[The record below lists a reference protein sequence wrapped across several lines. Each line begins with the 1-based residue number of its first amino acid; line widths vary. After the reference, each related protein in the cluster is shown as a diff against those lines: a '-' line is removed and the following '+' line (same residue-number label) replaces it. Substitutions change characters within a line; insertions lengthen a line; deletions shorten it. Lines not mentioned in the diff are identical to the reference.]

1 MNKITLFGVVQGVG
15 MRPFIYTLAQK
26 LELVGFVRN
35 TQVALEIILPAHKT
49 ESFLNALKKGLPPL
63 ALVEK
68 IIISPYDKTLKFNDF
83 RILESKNHPL
93 NLLSQIPKDLGV
105 CEDCL
110 REIRDK
116 NSPYF
121 HYAFNSCAKCGARY
135 SLLSALPYD
144 RENSALKPF
153 KLCGFCAFVYKDAN
167 NKRFHIQGISCKKC
181 GITLNYKRFK
191 NDDALLEC
199 AKDIQKGKIIA
210 LKGNDDALLECAKD
224 IQKGKIIALKGLGG
238 FALLCDGRNFQTIE
252 RLRLLKNRPLKPFA
266 LMFKDLN
273 TAKQHAF
280 LNALECESL
289 NSTSAPILLARK
301 KPNTPLAPNI
311 AKNSPFY
318 GVILPYTPLHA
329 LLLDLLDF
337 PIVFT
342 SANFSSLPLASDEAE
357 IDALSFIFDFKLT
370 HNRAIIH
377 RIDDSIAQCIDNAIR
392 PMRLARGFAPLY
404 LTLPKRSN
412 HSPKKILALGA
423 EQKGHFSLLDS
434 ETSILLLSPFCGDL
448 SVLENEK
455 HFKETLNFFLKTY
468 DFKPTILACDKHKNY
483 TTTKMAFDFN
493 TPLLQ
498 VQHHHAH
505 FLANVLDALLQ
516 DPHLNHPFIG
526 IIWDG
531 SGAYENKIY
540 GAECFVGDFERI
552 EEIARFEEFLL
563 LGGEKAIKEPKRLVL
578 EIALKHQLNKL
589 LKRVQKHFKEDE
601 LEIFQQMHDR
611 EIQSVA
617 TNSIGRLFDI
627 VAFSLDLV
635 GTISFE
641 AESGQV
647 LENLALQS
655 DEIAFYPFKIKN
667 SVVCL
672 KEFYQAFEKDLGVL
686 EPERIAKK
694 FFNSLVEI
702 ITALIAPF
710 KKHVV
715 VCSGGVFCNQL
726 LCEQLAKRLRGLK
739 RQYFFHKHFP
749 PNDSSIPVGQAL
761 MAYFNPTIIKKG

>member
-1 MNKITLFGVVQGVG
+1 MCNDATLLNKITLFGVVQGVG

-26 LELVGFVRN
+26 LKLVGFVRN
-35 TQVALEIILPAHKT
+35 TQAALEIILPAHKT

-121 HYAFNSCAKCGARY
+121 YYAFNSCAKCGARY
-135 SLLSALPYD
+135 SLLNALPYD

-153 KLCGFCAFVYKDAN
+153 KLCKFCASTYQDPT

-210 LKGNDDALLECAKD
+210 LKG
-224 IQKGKIIALKGLGG
+224 LGG

-252 RLRLLKNRPLKPFA
+252 RLRFLKNRPLKPFV

-289 NSTSAPILLARK
+289 SSTSAPILLARK

-337 PIVFT
+337 PIIFT

-377 RIDDSIAQCIDNAIR
+377 RIDDSIVQRVDNIIR

-412 HSPKKILALGA
+412 GSPKKILALGA

-434 ETSILLLSPFCGDL
+434 ETSVLLLSPFCGDL

-468 DFKPTILACDKHKNY
+468 DFKPTLLACDKHQNY
-483 TTTKMAFDFN
+483 TTTKMAFELN

-505 FLANVLDALLQ
+505 FLASVLDALLQ

-540 GAECFVGDFERI
+540 GAECFVGDLERI
-552 EEIARFEEFLL
+552 EEIARFEEFWL
-563 LGGEKAIKEPKRLVL
+563 LGGQKAIKEPKRLVL

-611 EIQSVA
+611 KIQSVA

-655 DEIAFYPFKIKN
+655 DEIAFYPFEIKN
-667 SVVCL
+667 SVVGL

-686 EPERIAKK
+686 EPKRIAKK

-710 KKHVV
+710 KEHVV

-739 RQYFFHKHFP
+739 RRYFFHKHFP
-749 PNDSSIPVGQAL
+749 PNDSSIPIGQAL

>member
-1 MNKITLFGVVQGVG
+1 MCNDATLLNKITLFGVVQGVG
-15 MRPFIYTLAQK
+15 MRPFIYALAQK

-35 TQVALEIILPAHKT
+35 TQAALEIILPAHKT

-68 IIISPYDKTLKFNDF
+68 IIISPYDKTLKSNDF

-105 CEDCL
+105 CKDCL

-135 SLLSALPYD
+135 SLLNALPYD

-153 KLCGFCAFVYKDAN
+153 KLCGFCASTYQDPT

-210 LKGNDDALLECAKD
+210 LKG
-224 IQKGKIIALKGLGG
+224 LGG
-238 FALLCDGRNFQTIE
+238 FALLCDARNFQTIE

-289 NSTSAPILLARK
+289 NSTSAPILLVRK

-337 PIVFT
+337 PIIFT

-377 RIDDSIAQCIDNAIR
+377 RIDDSIAQCIDNAMC

-412 HSPKKILALGA
+412 DSQKKILALGA
-423 EQKGHFSLLDS
+423 ERKGHFSLLDS

-468 DFKPTILACDKHKNY
+468 DFKPTILACDKHQNY
-483 TTTKMAFDFN
+483 TTTKMACGFN

-505 FLANVLDALLQ
+505 FLASVLDALLQ
-516 DPHLNHPFIG
+516 DPHLNNPFIG

-531 SGAYENKIY
+531 SGAYGNKIY

-589 LKRVQKHFKEDE
+589 LERVQKHFKEDE

-627 VAFSLDLV
+627 VAFSLDLT

-710 KKHVV
+710 KEHVV

-749 PNDSSIPVGQAL
+749 PNDSSIPIGQAL

>member
-1 MNKITLFGVVQGVG
+1 MCNDATLLNKITLFGVVQGVG

-35 TQVALEIILPAHKT
+35 TQAALEIILPAHQT

-105 CEDCL
+105 CKDCL

-135 SLLSALPYD
+135 SLLNALPYD

-153 KLCGFCAFVYKDAN
+153 KLCGFCASTYQDPT

-181 GITLNYKRFK
+181 GITLNYKHFK

-199 AKDIQKGKIIA
+199 V
-210 LKGNDDALLECAKD
+210 KD

-238 FALLCDGRNFQTIE
+238 FALLCDARNFQTIE

-273 TAKQHAF
+273 SAKQHAF

-289 NSTSAPILLARK
+289 NSTSAPILLACK
-301 KPNTPLAPNI
+301 KPDTPLAPNI
-311 AKNSPFY
+311 AKSSPFY

-342 SANFSSLPLASDEAE
+342 SANFSSLPLASDEKE
-357 IDALSFIFDFKLT
+357 IDSLHFIFDFKLT

-377 RIDDSIAQCIDNAIR
+377 RIDDSIVQRVDNIIR

-412 HSPKKILALGA
+412 GSPKKILALGA

-434 ETSILLLSPFCGDL
+434 ETSVLLLSPFCGDL

-468 DFKPTILACDKHKNY
+468 DFKPTILACDKHQNY
-483 TTTKMAFDFN
+483 TTTKMACDFN

-505 FLANVLDALLQ
+505 FLASVLDALLQ
-516 DPHLNHPFIG
+516 DPHLNHSFIG
-526 IIWDG
+526 IVWDG

-552 EEIARFEEFLL
+552 EEMARFEEFLL

-627 VAFSLDLV
+627 VAFSLDLT

-655 DEIAFYPFKIKN
+655 EEIAFYPFKIKN

-672 KEFYQAFEKDLGVL
+672 KDFYQAFEKDLGVL

-694 FFNSLVEI
+694 FFNSLTEI

-710 KKHVV
+710 KEHVV

-749 PNDSSIPVGQAL
+749 PNDSNIPIGQAL

>member
-1 MNKITLFGVVQGVG
+1 MRNDATLLNKIMLFGVVQGVG
-15 MRPFIYTLAQK
+15 MRPFIYALAQK

-35 TQVALEIILPAHKT
+35 TQAALEIILPAHKT

-68 IIISPYDKTLKFNDF
+68 IIISPYDKALHFNDF

-105 CEDCL
+105 CKDCL

-135 SLLSALPYD
+135 SLLNAMPYD

-153 KLCGFCAFVYKDAN
+153 KLCEFCASIYQDPR

-181 GITLNYKRFK
+181 GIALNYKRFK
-191 NDDALLEC
+191 NDDA
-199 AKDIQKGKIIA
+199 I
-210 LKGNDDALLECAKD
+210 LECAKD

-238 FALLCDGRNFQTIE
+238 FALVCDARNVQTIE

-273 TAKQHAF
+273 SAKQHAF

-289 NSTSAPILLARK
+289 ISTSAPILLARK
-301 KPNTPLAPNI
+301 KPDTPLAPNI

-342 SANFSSLPLASDEAE
+342 SANFSSLPLASDEKE
-357 IDALSFIFDFKLT
+357 IDSLHFIFDFKLT

-377 RIDDSIAQCIDNAIR
+377 RIDDSIVQRVDNIIR

-404 LTLPKRSN
+404 LALPKRSN
-412 HSPKKILALGA
+412 DSPKKILALGA

-468 DFKPTILACDKHKNY
+468 DFKPTLLACDKHKNY

-505 FLANVLDALLQ
+505 FLASVLDTLLQ
-516 DPHLNHPFIG
+516 NPHLNHPFIG

-531 SGAYENKIY
+531 SGAYDNKVY
-540 GAECFVGDFERI
+540 GAECFVGDFEYI
-552 EEIARFEEFLL
+552 EEVARFEEFWL
-563 LGGEKAIKEPKRLVL
+563 LGGQKAIKEPKRLVL

-589 LKRVQKHFKEDE
+589 LGRVQKHFKEDE
-601 LEIFQQMHDR
+601 LEIFQQMHDKK
-611 EIQSVA
+611 IQSVA

-627 VAFSLDLV
+627 VAFSLDLT

-655 DEIAFYPFKIKN
+655 DESAFYPFTIKN
-667 SVVCL
+667 SVVGL

-686 EPERIAKK
+686 EPKRIAKK

-710 KKHVV
+710 KEHVV

>member
-15 MRPFIYTLAQK
+15 MRPFVYTLAQK
-26 LELVGFVRN
+26 LGLVGFARN
-35 TQVALEIILPAHKT
+35 AQAALEIVLPAHKT

-68 IIISPYDKTLKFNDF
+68 IVISPYDKALHFNDF

-135 SLLSALPYD
+135 SLLNAMPYD

-153 KLCGFCAFVYKDAN
+153 KLCKFCTSVYKDAN

-181 GITLNYKRFK
+181 GIALTYK
-191 NDDALLEC
+191 
-199 AKDIQKGKIIA
+199 Q
-210 LKGNDDALLECAKD
+210 LKNDDALLECAKD

-238 FALLCDGRNFQTIE
+238 FAFLCDARNFQTIE

-273 TAKQHAF
+273 AAKQHAF
-280 LNALECESL
+280 LNELECESL
-289 NSTSAPILLARK
+289 SSISAPILLARK
-301 KPNTPLAPNI
+301 KPDTQLAPNI

-329 LLLDLLDF
+329 LLLDLLDS
-337 PIVFT
+337 PIIFT
-342 SANFSSLPLASDEAE
+342 SANFSSLPLSSDEKE
-357 IDALSFIFDFKLT
+357 INSLHFIFDFKLT

-377 RIDDSIAQCIDNAIR
+377 RIDDSIAQRVDNAIR

-412 HSPKKILALGA
+412 HPQKKILALGA

-434 ETSILLLSPFCGDL
+434 ETSVVLLSPFCGDL

-468 DFKPTILACDKHKNY
+468 DFKPTLLACDKHQNY
-483 TTTKMAFDFN
+483 TTTKMAFEFN

-505 FLANVLDALLQ
+505 FLASVLDALLQ

-526 IIWDG
+526 IVWDG
-531 SGAYENKIY
+531 SGAYENKVY
-540 GAECFVGDFERI
+540 GAECFVGDLERI
-552 EEIARFEEFLL
+552 EETARFEEFWL
-563 LGGEKAIKEPKRLVL
+563 LGGQKAIKEPRRLVL

-601 LEIFQQMHDR
+601 LGIFKQMHDKK
-611 EIQSVA
+611 IQSVA

-655 DEIAFYPFKIKN
+655 DEIAFYPFEIKN
-667 SVVCL
+667 SVVRL

-694 FFNSLVEI
+694 FFNSLIEI

-710 KKHVV
+710 KGHVV

-726 LCEQLAKRLRGLK
+726 LCEQLAKRLKKLQRE
-739 RQYFFHKHFP
+739 YFFHKHFP
-749 PNDSSIPVGQAL
+749 PNDSNIPVGQAL

>member
-1 MNKITLFGVVQGVG
+1 MQYFNQTAWKFALCNDATLLNKITLFGVVQGVG
-15 MRPFIYTLAQK
+15 MRPFIYTLAQR

-35 TQVALEIILPAHKT
+35 TQAALEIILPAHKT

-68 IIISPYDKTLKFNDF
+68 IIISPYDKTLKSNNF

-135 SLLSALPYD
+135 SLLNALPYD

-153 KLCGFCAFVYKDAN
+153 KLCGFCAFVYKDTN

-181 GITLNYKRFK
+181 GITLNYKQFK
-191 NDDALLEC
+191 
-199 AKDIQKGKIIA
+199 
-210 LKGNDDALLECAKD
+210 NDDALLECAKD

-238 FALLCDGRNFQTIE
+238 FALLCDARNFQTIE

-280 LNALECESL
+280 LNTLECESL

-301 KPNTPLAPNI
+301 KPNTPLAQNI

-342 SANFSSLPLASDEAE
+342 SANFNSLPLASDEAE

-377 RIDDSIAQCIDNAIR
+377 RIDDSIAQCIDNAMR

-412 HSPKKILALGA
+412 DSQKKILALGA

-483 TTTKMAFDFN
+483 TTTKMACGFN

-505 FLANVLDALLQ
+505 FLASVLDALLQ
-516 DPHLNHPFIG
+516 DPHLNNPFIG

-531 SGAYENKIY
+531 SGAYENKVY

-589 LKRVQKHFKEDE
+589 LKCVQKHFKEDE

-627 VAFSLDLV
+627 VAFSLDLT

-672 KEFYQAFEKDLGVL
+672 KDFYQAFEKDLGVL

-694 FFNSLVEI
+694 FFNSLTEI

-710 KKHVV
+710 KEHVV

>member
-1 MNKITLFGVVQGVG
+1 MCNDATLLNQITLFGVVQGVG
-15 MRPFIYTLAQK
+15 MRPFVYTLAQK
-26 LELVGFVRN
+26 LGLVGFARN
-35 TQVALEIILPAHKT
+35 AQAALEIVLPTHKT
-49 ESFLNALKKGLPPL
+49 ESFLNALKKELPPL
-63 ALVEK
+63 ALIEK
-68 IIISPYDKTLKFNDF
+68 IVISPYDKALHFNDF

-135 SLLSALPYD
+135 SLLNAMPYD

-153 KLCGFCAFVYKDAN
+153 KLCKFCASVYKDAT

-181 GITLNYKRFK
+181 GIALNYKRFK
-191 NDDALLEC
+191 
-199 AKDIQKGKIIA
+199 
-210 LKGNDDALLECAKD
+210 NDDALLECAKD

-238 FALLCDGRNFQTIE
+238 FALLCDARNFQTIE

-273 TAKQHAF
+273 SAKQHAF

-289 NSTSAPILLARK
+289 NSASAPILLARK
-301 KPNTPLAPNI
+301 KPDTQLAPNI

-357 IDALSFIFDFKLT
+357 IDSLSFIFDFKLT

-377 RIDDSIAQCIDNAIR
+377 RIDDSIVQRVDNIIR

-412 HSPKKILALGA
+412 GSPKKILALGA

-434 ETSILLLSPFCGDL
+434 ETSVLLLSPFCGDL

-483 TTTKMAFDFN
+483 TTTKMAFELN

-505 FLANVLDALLQ
+505 FLASVLDALLQ

-552 EEIARFEEFLL
+552 EEAARFEEFWL
-563 LGGEKAIKEPKRLVL
+563 LGGQKAIKEPRRLVL

-601 LEIFQQMHDR
+601 LEIFKQMHDKG
-611 EIQSVA
+611 IQSVA

-655 DEIAFYPFKIKN
+655 DESAFYPFTIKN
-667 SVVCL
+667 SVVGL

-686 EPERIAKK
+686 EPKRIAKK

-710 KKHVV
+710 KEHVV

-726 LCEQLAKRLRGLK
+726 LCEQLAKRFKKLQRE
-739 RQYFFHKHFP
+739 YFFHKHFP

-761 MAYFNPTIIKKG
+761 MAYFNPTIIKKE

>member
-1 MNKITLFGVVQGVG
+1 MNQITLFGVVQGVG
-15 MRPFIYTLAQK
+15 MRPFVYTLAQK
-26 LELVGFVRN
+26 LGLVGFTRN
-35 TQVALEIILPAHKT
+35 AQAALEVVLPAHKT

-68 IIISPYDKTLKFNDF
+68 IVISPYDKALHFNDF

-135 SLLSALPYD
+135 SLLNAMPYD

-153 KLCGFCAFVYKDAN
+153 KLCGFCASVYKDAT

-181 GITLNYKRFK
+181 GIALNYKRFK
-191 NDDALLEC
+191 
-199 AKDIQKGKIIA
+199 
-210 LKGNDDALLECAKD
+210 NDDALLECAKD

-238 FALLCDGRNFQTIE
+238 FALLCDARNFQTIE

-266 LMFKDLN
+266 LMFKGLKS
-273 TAKQHAF
+273 AKQHAF

-301 KPNTPLAPNI
+301 KPDTQLAPNI

-342 SANFSSLPLASDEAE
+342 SANFSSLPLASDEKE
-357 IDALSFIFDFKLT
+357 IDSLHFIFDFKLT

-377 RIDDSIAQCIDNAIR
+377 RIDDSIAQHVDNAIR

-404 LTLPKRSN
+404 LTLPKRSFN
-412 HSPKKILALGA
+412 APKKILALGA

-434 ETSILLLSPFCGDL
+434 ETSVVLLSPFCGDL

-468 DFKPTILACDKHKNY
+468 DFKPTLLACDKHQNY
-483 TTTKMAFDFN
+483 TTTKMAFEFN
-493 TPLLQ
+493 APLLQ

-505 FLANVLDALLQ
+505 FLASVLDALLQ

-526 IIWDG
+526 IVWDG
-531 SGAYENKIY
+531 SGAYENKVY
-540 GAECFVGDFERI
+540 GAECFVGDLERI
-552 EEIARFEEFLL
+552 EETARFEEFWL
-563 LGGEKAIKEPKRLVL
+563 LGGQKAIKEPRRLVL

-601 LEIFQQMHDR
+601 LEIFQQMHDKK
-611 EIQSVA
+611 IQSVA

-655 DEIAFYPFKIKN
+655 DEIAFYPFEIKN
-667 SVVCL
+667 SVVGL

-686 EPERIAKK
+686 EPKRIAKK

-710 KKHVV
+710 KGHVV

-726 LCEQLAKRLRGLK
+726 LCEQLAKRLKKLQRE
-739 RQYFFHKHFP
+739 YFFHKHFP
-749 PNDSSIPVGQAL
+749 PNDSNIPIGQAL

>member
-1 MNKITLFGVVQGVG
+1 
-15 MRPFIYTLAQK
+15 MRPFVYTLAQK

-35 TQVALEIILPAHKT
+35 AQAALEIILPAHKT
-49 ESFLNALKKGLPPL
+49 ESFLNALKNGLPPL

-68 IIISPYDKTLKFNDF
+68 IIISPYDKALHFNDF
-83 RILESKNHPL
+83 RILESKNRPL

-105 CEDCL
+105 CKDCL

-135 SLLSALPYD
+135 SLLNALPYD

-153 KLCGFCAFVYKDAN
+153 KLCKFCASVYKDAH

-181 GITLNYKRFK
+181 GIALNYKRFK
-191 NDDALLEC
+191 
-199 AKDIQKGKIIA
+199 
-210 LKGNDDALLECAKD
+210 NDDALLECAKD

-238 FALLCDGRNFQTIE
+238 FALLCDARNFQTIE

-266 LMFKDLN
+266 LMFKNLN
-273 TAKQHAF
+273 SVKQHAF

-289 NSTSAPILLARK
+289 SSISAPILLARK
-301 KPNTPLAPNI
+301 KPDTQLAPNI
-311 AKNSPFY
+311 AKNSSFY

-342 SANFSSLPLASDEAE
+342 SANFSSLPLASDEKE
-357 IDALSFIFDFKLT
+357 IDSLHFIFDFKLT

-377 RIDDSIAQCIDNAIR
+377 RIDDSIAQRVDNIIR

-404 LTLPKRSN
+404 LALPKRSN

-468 DFKPTILACDKHKNY
+468 DFKPTLLACDKHQNY
-483 TTTKMAFDFN
+483 TTTQMAFDFN

-505 FLANVLDALLQ
+505 FLASILDALLQ

-526 IIWDG
+526 IVWDG
-531 SGAYENKIY
+531 SGAYGNKIY
-540 GAECFVGDFERI
+540 GAECFVGDLERI
-552 EEIARFEEFLL
+552 EETARFEEFWL
-563 LGGEKAIKEPKRLVL
+563 LGGQKAIKEPKRLVL

-601 LEIFQQMHDR
+601 LEIFQQMHDKK
-611 EIQSVA
+611 IQSIA

-627 VAFSLDLV
+627 VAFSLGLT

-710 KKHVV
+710 KEHVV

-726 LCEQLAKRLRGLK
+726 LCEQLAKRLRELK

-749 PNDSSIPVGQAL
+749 PNDSSIPIGQAL

>member
-1 MNKITLFGVVQGVG
+1 MCNDATLLNKITLFGVVQGVG

-35 TQVALEIILPAHKT
+35 TQAALEIILPAHQT

-105 CEDCL
+105 CENCL

-135 SLLSALPYD
+135 SLLNALPYD

-153 KLCGFCAFVYKDAN
+153 KLCGFCTFVYKDAN

-199 AKDIQKGKIIA
+199 T
-210 LKGNDDALLECAKD
+210 KD

-238 FALLCDGRNFQTIE
+238 FALLCDARNFQTIE

-337 PIVFT
+337 PIIFT

-377 RIDDSIAQCIDNAIR
+377 RIDDSIVQCIDNAMR

-412 HSPKKILALGA
+412 DSQKKILALGA

-434 ETSILLLSPFCGDL
+434 ETSTLLLSPFCGDL

-483 TTTKMAFDFN
+483 TTTKMACDFN

-505 FLANVLDALLQ
+505 FLASVLDALLQ

-552 EEIARFEEFLL
+552 EEVARFEEFLL

-627 VAFSLDLV
+627 VAFSLDLT

-694 FFNSLVEI
+694 FFNSLTEI
-702 ITALIAPF
+702 ISALIAPF
-710 KKHVV
+710 KEHVV

>member
-1 MNKITLFGVVQGVG
+1 MVQGVG

-35 TQVALEIILPAHKT
+35 TQAALEIILPAHQT

-68 IIISPYDKTLKFNDF
+68 IIISPYDKTLHFNDF

-135 SLLSALPYD
+135 SLLNALPYD
-144 RENSALKPF
+144 RGNSALKPF
-153 KLCGFCAFVYKDAN
+153 KLCEFCASVYQDPT

-181 GITLNYKRFK
+181 GIALNYKRFK

-199 AKDIQKGKIIA
+199 AKD
-210 LKGNDDALLECAKD
+210 L
-224 IQKGKIIALKGLGG
+224 QKGKIIALKGLGG

-273 TAKQHAF
+273 SAKQHAF

-357 IDALSFIFDFKLT
+357 IDSLSFIFDFKLT

-377 RIDDSIAQCIDNAIR
+377 RIDDSIVQLVDNIIR

-412 HSPKKILALGA
+412 GSPKKILALGA

-434 ETSILLLSPFCGDL
+434 ETSVLLLSPFCGDL

-468 DFKPTILACDKHKNY
+468 DFKPTLLACDKHKNY

-505 FLANVLDALLQ
+505 FLASILDALLQ

-526 IIWDG
+526 IVWDG

-540 GAECFVGDFERI
+540 GAECFVGDLECI
-552 EEIARFEEFLL
+552 EEVARFEEFWL
-563 LGGEKAIKEPKRLVL
+563 LGGQKAIKEPKRLVL
-578 EIALKHQLNKL
+578 EISLKHQLNKL
-589 LKRVQKHFKEDE
+589 LERVQKHFKEDE
-601 LEIFQQMHDR
+601 LKIFQQMHDKK
-611 EIQSVA
+611 IQSIT

-627 VAFSLDLV
+627 VAFSLGLT

-686 EPERIAKK
+686 EPKHIAKK

-710 KKHVV
+710 KEHVV

-726 LCEQLAKRLRGLK
+726 LCEQLAKRLKKLQ

-749 PNDSSIPVGQAL
+749 PNDSSIPIGQAL

>member
-1 MNKITLFGVVQGVG
+1 MVQGVG
-15 MRPFIYTLAQK
+15 MRPFVYTLAQK
-26 LELVGFVRN
+26 LELIGFVRN
-35 TQVALEIILPAHKT
+35 TQAALEIILPAHKT
-49 ESFLNALKKGLPPL
+49 ESFLNTLKKGLPPL

-68 IIISPYDKTLKFNDF
+68 IIISPYDKALHFNDF

-135 SLLSALPYD
+135 SLLNAMPYD

-153 KLCGFCAFVYKDAN
+153 KLCKFCASVYKDAH

-181 GITLNYKRFK
+181 GIALNYKRFK
-191 NDDALLEC
+191 
-199 AKDIQKGKIIA
+199 
-210 LKGNDDALLECAKD
+210 NDDALLECAKD

-301 KPNTPLAPNI
+301 KPNTQLAPNI

-357 IDALSFIFDFKLT
+357 IDSLSFIFDFKLT

-377 RIDDSIAQCIDNAIR
+377 RIDDSIAQRVDNAIR

-404 LTLPKRSN
+404 LALPKHSN
-412 HSPKKILALGA
+412 GSPKKILALGA

-468 DFKPTILACDKHKNY
+468 DFKPTLLACDKHKNY
-483 TTTKMAFDFN
+483 TTTKMAFELN

-505 FLANVLDALLQ
+505 FLASVLDALLQ
-516 DPHLNHPFIG
+516 DPHLNRPFIG
-526 IIWDG
+526 IVWDG
-531 SGAYENKIY
+531 SGAYGNKIY
-540 GAECFVGDFERI
+540 GAECFVGDLERI
-552 EEIARFEEFLL
+552 EEVARFEEFLL
-563 LGGEKAIKEPKRLVL
+563 LGGQKAIKEPKRLVL
-578 EIALKHQLNKL
+578 EISLKHQLNKL

-601 LEIFQQMHDR
+601 LEIFQQMHDKK
-611 EIQSVA
+611 IQSVA

-686 EPERIAKK
+686 EPKRIAKK

-710 KKHVV
+710 KEHVV

-749 PNDSSIPVGQAL
+749 PNDSSIPIGQAL
-761 MAYFNPTIIKKG
+761 MAYFNPKIIKKG

>member
-26 LELVGFVRN
+26 LELAGFARN
-35 TQVALEIILPAHKT
+35 TQAALEVILPAHKT

-68 IIISPYDKTLKFNDF
+68 IIISPYDKALHFNDF

-135 SLLSALPYD
+135 SLLNAMPYD

-153 KLCGFCAFVYKDAN
+153 KLCKFCTSTYQN
-167 NKRFHIQGISCKKC
+167 PTNKRFHIQGISCKKC
-181 GITLNYKRFK
+181 GIALNYKRFK
-191 NDDALLEC
+191 
-199 AKDIQKGKIIA
+199 
-210 LKGNDDALLECAKD
+210 NDDALLECAKD

-238 FALLCDGRNFQTIE
+238 FALLCDARNFKTIE

-273 TAKQHAF
+273 SAKQHAF

-301 KPNTPLAPNI
+301 KPDTQLAPNI

-342 SANFSSLPLASDEAE
+342 SANFSSLPLASDEKE
-357 IDALSFIFDFKLT
+357 IDSLHFIFDFKLT

-377 RIDDSIAQCIDNAIR
+377 RIDDSIAQRVDNAIR

-412 HSPKKILALGA
+412 YPPKKILALGA

-434 ETSILLLSPFCGDL
+434 ETSVVLLSPFCGDL

-468 DFKPTILACDKHKNY
+468 DFKPTLLACDKHQNY
-483 TTTKMAFDFN
+483 TTTQMAFEFN

-505 FLANVLDALLQ
+505 FLASVLDALLQ

-526 IIWDG
+526 IVWDG
-531 SGAYENKIY
+531 SGAYENKVY
-540 GAECFVGDFERI
+540 GAECFIGDLERI
-552 EEIARFEEFLL
+552 EEIARFEEFWL
-563 LGGEKAIKEPKRLVL
+563 LGGQKAIKEPRRLVL

-601 LEIFQQMHDR
+601 LGIFKQMHDKK
-611 EIQSVA
+611 IQSVA

-655 DEIAFYPFKIKN
+655 DEIAFYPFEIKN
-667 SVVCL
+667 SVVRL

-710 KKHVV
+710 KGHVV

-726 LCEQLAKRLRGLK
+726 LCEQLAKRLKKLQRE
-739 RQYFFHKHFP
+739 YFFHKHFP

>member
-1 MNKITLFGVVQGVG
+1 MQYFNQTAWKLALRNDATLLNKITLFGVVQGVG

-35 TQVALEIILPAHKT
+35 TQAALEIILPAHKT

-68 IIISPYDKTLKFNDF
+68 IIISPYNKALKFNDF

-105 CEDCL
+105 CKDCL

-135 SLLSALPYD
+135 SLLNALPYD

-153 KLCGFCAFVYKDAN
+153 KLCKFCTSVYKDAH

-181 GITLNYKRFK
+181 GIALNYKRFK
-191 NDDALLEC
+191 
-199 AKDIQKGKIIA
+199 
-210 LKGNDDALLECAKD
+210 NDDALLECAKD

-238 FALLCDGRNFQTIE
+238 FALLCDARNFQTIE
-252 RLRLLKNRPLKPFA
+252 RLRLLKNRPIKPFA

-289 NSTSAPILLARK
+289 NSASAPILLARK
-301 KPNTPLAPNI
+301 KPDTKLAPNI

-357 IDALSFIFDFKLT
+357 IDSLSFIFDFKLT

-377 RIDDSIAQCIDNAIR
+377 RIDDSIAQRVDNIIR

-412 HSPKKILALGA
+412 CSPKKILALGA

-468 DFKPTILACDKHKNY
+468 DFKPTLLACDKHKNY
-483 TTTKMAFDFN
+483 TTTQMAFDFN

-505 FLANVLDALLQ
+505 FLASILDALLQ

-526 IIWDG
+526 IVWDG

-540 GAECFVGDFERI
+540 GAECFVGDLERI
-552 EEIARFEEFLL
+552 EETARFEEFLL
-563 LGGEKAIKEPKRLVL
+563 LGGQKAIKEPKRLVL
-578 EIALKHQLNKL
+578 EISLKHQLNKL
-589 LKRVQKHFKEDE
+589 LERVQKHFKENE

-611 EIQSVA
+611 KIQSIA

-627 VAFSLDLV
+627 VAFSLGLT

-672 KEFYQAFEKDLGVL
+672 KDFYQAFEKDLGVL
-686 EPERIAKK
+686 EPKRIAKK

-710 KKHVV
+710 KEHVV

-749 PNDSSIPVGQAL
+749 PNDSSIPIGQAL

>member
-1 MNKITLFGVVQGVG
+1 

-35 TQVALEIILPAHKT
+35 AQAALEIILPAHKT

-68 IIISPYDKTLKFNDF
+68 IIISPYDKALHFNGF

-105 CEDCL
+105 CKDCL

-135 SLLSALPYD
+135 SLLNALPYD

-153 KLCGFCAFVYKDAN
+153 KLCEFCASVYQDPT

-181 GITLNYKRFK
+181 GIALNYKRFK

-199 AKDIQKGKIIA
+199 AKD
-210 LKGNDDALLECAKD
+210 L
-224 IQKGKIIALKGLGG
+224 QKGKIIALKGLGG
-238 FALLCDGRNFQTIE
+238 FALLCDARNFQTIE

-266 LMFKDLN
+266 LMFKDLKS
-273 TAKQHAF
+273 AKQHAF
-280 LNALECESL
+280 LNALECESV
-289 NSTSAPILLARK
+289 SSISAPILLARK
-301 KPNTPLAPNI
+301 KPNVKLAPNI

-337 PIVFT
+337 PIIFT
-342 SANFSSLPLASDEAE
+342 SANFSSLPLASDEKE
-357 IDALSFIFDFKLT
+357 IDSLHFIFDFKLT

-377 RIDDSIAQCIDNAIR
+377 RIDDSIAQYIDNAIR

-412 HSPKKILALGA
+412 GSPKKILALGA

-468 DFKPTILACDKHKNY
+468 DFKPTLLACDKHKNY

-505 FLANVLDALLQ
+505 FLASILDALLQ
-516 DPHLNHPFIG
+516 DPHLNNPFIG
-526 IIWDG
+526 IVWDG

-540 GAECFVGDFERI
+540 GAECFVGDFEYI
-552 EEIARFEEFLL
+552 EEVARFEEFLL
-563 LGGEKAIKEPKRLVL
+563 LGGQKAIKEPKRLVL

-601 LEIFQQMHDR
+601 LEIFQQMHDKK
-611 EIQSVA
+611 IQSIA

-627 VAFSLDLV
+627 VAFSLGLT

-672 KEFYQAFEKDLGVL
+672 KDFYQAFEKDLGVL
-686 EPERIAKK
+686 EPKRIAKK

-710 KKHVV
+710 KEHVV

-749 PNDSSIPVGQAL
+749 PNDSSIPIGQAL

>member
-1 MNKITLFGVVQGVG
+1 MCNDAALLNKITLFGVVQGVG
-15 MRPFIYTLAQK
+15 MRPFVYTLAQK
-26 LELVGFVRN
+26 LGLVGFARN
-35 TQVALEIILPAHKT
+35 AQAALEIVLPAHKT

-68 IIISPYDKTLKFNDF
+68 IIISPYDKALHFNDF

-135 SLLSALPYD
+135 SLLNALPYD

-153 KLCGFCAFVYKDAN
+153 KLCKFCASVYKNAT

-181 GITLNYKRFK
+181 GIALTYKRFK
-191 NDDALLEC
+191 
-199 AKDIQKGKIIA
+199 
-210 LKGNDDALLECAKD
+210 NDDALLECAKD

-238 FALLCDGRNFQTIE
+238 FALVCDARNFQTIE

-273 TAKQHAF
+273 SAKQHAF
-280 LNALECESL
+280 LNELECESL
-289 NSTSAPILLARK
+289 SSINAPILLARK
-301 KPNTPLAPNI
+301 KPDTQLAPNI

-342 SANFSSLPLASDEAE
+342 SANFSSLPLASNEKE
-357 IDALSFIFDFKLT
+357 IDSLHFIFDFKLT

-377 RIDDSIAQCIDNAIR
+377 RIDDSIAQRVDNAIR

-412 HSPKKILALGA
+412 QAPKKILALGA

-434 ETSILLLSPFCGDL
+434 ETSVVLLSPFCGDL

-468 DFKPTILACDKHKNY
+468 DFKPTLLACDKHQNY
-483 TTTKMAFDFN
+483 TTTKMAFEFN
-493 TPLLQ
+493 IPLLQ

-505 FLANVLDALLQ
+505 FLASVLDALLQ

-531 SGAYENKIY
+531 SGAYENKVY

-552 EEIARFEEFLL
+552 EEVARFEEFWL
-563 LGGEKAIKEPKRLVL
+563 LGGQKAIKEPRRLVL
-578 EIALKHQLNKL
+578 EIALKYQLNKL
-589 LKRVQKHFKEDE
+589 LKCVQKHFKEDE
-601 LEIFQQMHDR
+601 LGIFKQMHDKK
-611 EIQSVA
+611 IQSVA

-655 DEIAFYPFKIKN
+655 DEIAFYPFEIKN
-667 SVVCL
+667 SVVRL

-686 EPERIAKK
+686 EPECIAKK

-710 KKHVV
+710 KGHVV

-726 LCEQLAKRLRGLK
+726 LCEQLAQRLKKLQRE
-739 RQYFFHKHFP
+739 YFFHKHFP

>member
-1 MNKITLFGVVQGVG
+1 MVQGVG
-15 MRPFIYTLAQK
+15 MRPFVYTLAQK
-26 LELVGFVRN
+26 LGIVGFVRN
-35 TQVALEIILPAHKT
+35 AQAALEIVLPAHKT

-68 IIISPYDKTLKFNDF
+68 IIISPYDKALHFNDF
-83 RILESKNHPL
+83 RILESKNRPL

-135 SLLSALPYD
+135 SLLNALPYD

-153 KLCGFCAFVYKDAN
+153 KLCKFCTSVYKDAH

-181 GITLNYKRFK
+181 GIALNYKRFK

-199 AKDIQKGKIIA
+199 AKD
-210 LKGNDDALLECAKD
+210 L
-224 IQKGKIIALKGLGG
+224 QKGKIIALKGLGG
-238 FALLCDGRNFQTIE
+238 FALLCDARNFQTIE

-280 LNALECESL
+280 LNELECESL

-301 KPNTPLAPNI
+301 KPDTPLAPNI

-342 SANFSSLPLASDEAE
+342 SANFSSLPLASDEKE
-357 IDALSFIFDFKLT
+357 IDSLHFIFDFKLT

-377 RIDDSIAQCIDNAIR
+377 RIDDSIVQRVDNAIR

-404 LTLPKRSN
+404 LALPKRSN
-412 HSPKKILALGA
+412 CSPKKILALGA

-434 ETSILLLSPFCGDL
+434 ETSVLLLSPFCGDL

-468 DFKPTILACDKHKNY
+468 DFKPTLLACDKHKNY
-483 TTTKMAFDFN
+483 TTTQMAFEFN

-505 FLANVLDALLQ
+505 FLASVLDALLQ
-516 DPHLNHPFIG
+516 NPHLNHSFIG
-526 IIWDG
+526 IVWDG

-552 EEIARFEEFLL
+552 EEVARFEEFWL
-563 LGGEKAIKEPKRLVL
+563 LGGQKAIKEPKRLVL

-589 LKRVQKHFKEDE
+589 LGRVQKHFKEDE
-601 LEIFQQMHDR
+601 LEIFQQMHDKK
-611 EIQSVA
+611 IQSVA

-655 DEIAFYPFKIKN
+655 DESAFYPFEIKN
-667 SVVCL
+667 SVVGL

-686 EPERIAKK
+686 EPKRIAKK

-702 ITALIAPF
+702 ITALIVPF
-710 KKHVV
+710 KGHVV

>member
-1 MNKITLFGVVQGVG
+1 

-35 TQVALEIILPAHKT
+35 TQAALEIILPAHKT

-68 IIISPYDKTLKFNDF
+68 IIISPYDKVLHFNDF

-105 CEDCL
+105 CKDCL

-135 SLLSALPYD
+135 SLLNALPYD

-153 KLCGFCAFVYKDAN
+153 KLCEFCSSVYQDPT

-181 GITLNYKRFK
+181 GIALNYKRFK
-191 NDDALLEC
+191 
-199 AKDIQKGKIIA
+199 
-210 LKGNDDALLECAKD
+210 NDDALLECAKD

-289 NSTSAPILLARK
+289 ISASAPILLAHK
-301 KPNTPLAPNI
+301 KPDTPLAPNI

-412 HSPKKILALGA
+412 DSQQKILALGA

-468 DFKPTILACDKHKNY
+468 DFKPTLLACDKHKNY

-505 FLANVLDALLQ
+505 FLASVLDALLQ

-526 IIWDG
+526 IVWDG
-531 SGAYENKIY
+531 SGAYDNKIY

-552 EEIARFEEFLL
+552 EEIARFEEFWL
-563 LGGEKAIKEPKRLVL
+563 LGGQKAIKEPKRLVL

-601 LEIFQQMHDR
+601 LEIFQQMHDKK
-611 EIQSVA
+611 IQSIA

-627 VAFSLDLV
+627 VAFSLDLT

-655 DEIAFYPFKIKN
+655 DEIAFYPFEIKN
-667 SVVCL
+667 SVVGL

-686 EPERIAKK
+686 EPKRIAKK

-710 KKHVV
+710 KEHVV

-726 LCEQLAKRLRGLK
+726 LCEQLAQRLRGLK
-739 RQYFFHKHFP
+739 REYFFHKHFP

>member
-1 MNKITLFGVVQGVG
+1 MRNDATLLNKITLFGVVQGVG

-26 LELVGFVRN
+26 LELVGFARN
-35 TQVALEIILPAHKT
+35 TQAALEIVLPTHKT
-49 ESFLNALKKGLPPL
+49 ESFLNAMKKGLPPL

-68 IIISPYDKTLKFNDF
+68 IIISPYDKALKFNGF

-121 HYAFNSCAKCGARY
+121 HYAFNSCSKCGARY
-135 SLLSALPYD
+135 SLLNAMPYD

-153 KLCGFCAFVYKDAN
+153 KLCGFCAFVYQDPT

-181 GITLNYKRFK
+181 GIALNYKRFK

-210 LKGNDDALLECAKD
+210 LKG
-224 IQKGKIIALKGLGG
+224 LGG
-238 FALLCDGRNFQTIE
+238 FALVCDARNVQTIE

-289 NSTSAPILLARK
+289 SSTSAPILLARK
-301 KPNTPLAPNI
+301 KPDIKLAPNI

-342 SANFSSLPLASDEAE
+342 SANFSSLPLASNETE

-377 RIDDSIAQCIDNAIR
+377 RIDDSIAQHVDNIIR

-412 HSPKKILALGA
+412 HPPQKILALGA

-455 HFKETLNFFLKTY
+455 HFKETLDFFLKTY
-468 DFKPTILACDKHKNY
+468 DFKPTLLACDKHKNY
-483 TTTKMAFDFN
+483 TTTQMAFDFN

-505 FLANVLDALLQ
+505 FLASILDALLQ
-516 DPHLNHPFIG
+516 DPHLNNPFIG

-540 GAECFVGDFERI
+540 GAECFVGDLEHI
-552 EEIARFEEFLL
+552 EEVARFEEFLL
-563 LGGEKAIKEPKRLVL
+563 LGGQKAIKEPKRLVL
-578 EIALKHQLNKL
+578 EMALKHQLNKL
-589 LKRVQKHFKEDE
+589 LKRIQKHFKEDE

-611 EIQSVA
+611 EIQSIA

-627 VAFSLDLV
+627 VAFSLGLV

-655 DEIAFYPFKIKN
+655 DEIAFYPFEIKN

-672 KEFYQAFEKDLGVL
+672 KDFYQAFEKDLGVL
-686 EPERIAKK
+686 EPKRIAKK
-694 FFNSLVEI
+694 FFNSLTEI
-702 ITALIAPF
+702 ISALIAPF
-710 KKHVV
+710 KEHVV

-749 PNDSSIPVGQAL
+749 PNDSSIPIGQAL

>member
-1 MNKITLFGVVQGVG
+1 MVQGVG
-15 MRPFIYTLAQK
+15 MRPFVYTLAQK
-26 LELVGFVRN
+26 LGLVGFARN
-35 TQVALEIILPAHKT
+35 AQAALEIVLPAYKT

-63 ALVEK
+63 ALIEK
-68 IIISPYDKTLKFNDF
+68 IIISPYDKALHFNDF

-135 SLLSALPYD
+135 SLLNAMPYD

-153 KLCGFCAFVYKDAN
+153 KLCGFCTSTYQN
-167 NKRFHIQGISCKKC
+167 PTNKRFHIQGISCKKC
-181 GITLNYKRFK
+181 GIALTYKQLK

-199 AKDIQKGKIIA
+199 AKDV
-210 LKGNDDALLECAKD
+210 
-224 IQKGKIIALKGLGG
+224 QKGKIIALKGLGG
-238 FALLCDGRNFQTIE
+238 FALLCDARNFKTIE

-266 LMFKDLN
+266 LMFKDLKS
-273 TAKQHAF
+273 AKQHAF
-280 LNALECESL
+280 LNELECESL
-289 NSTSAPILLARK
+289 NSVSAPILLARK
-301 KPNTPLAPNI
+301 KPNVKLAPNI

-329 LLLDLLDF
+329 LLLDLLDS

-342 SANFSSLPLASDEAE
+342 SANFSSLPLASDEKE
-357 IDALSFIFDFKLT
+357 INSLHFIFDFKLT

-377 RIDDSIAQCIDNAIR
+377 RIDDSIAQRVDNAIR

-412 HSPKKILALGA
+412 HSQKKILALGA

-434 ETSILLLSPFCGDL
+434 ETSVVLLSPFCGDL

-468 DFKPTILACDKHKNY
+468 DFKPTLLACDKHQNY
-483 TTTKMAFDFN
+483 TTTKMAFEFN

-505 FLANVLDALLQ
+505 FLASVLDALLQ

-526 IIWDG
+526 IVWDG
-531 SGAYENKIY
+531 SGAYENKVY
-540 GAECFVGDFERI
+540 GAECFVGDLERI
-552 EEIARFEEFLL
+552 EETARFEEFWL
-563 LGGEKAIKEPKRLVL
+563 LGGQKAIKEPRRLVL

-601 LEIFQQMHDR
+601 LEIFKQMHDKK
-611 EIQSVA
+611 IQSVA

-655 DEIAFYPFKIKN
+655 DENAFYPFEIKN
-667 SVVCL
+667 SVVGL

-710 KKHVV
+710 KGHVV
-715 VCSGGVFCNQL
+715 VCGGGVFCNQL
-726 LCEQLAKRLRGLK
+726 LCEQLAKRFKKLQRE
-739 RQYFFHKHFP
+739 YFFHKHFP

>member
-1 MNKITLFGVVQGVG
+1 MCNDATLLNKITLFGVVQGVG

-26 LELVGFVRN
+26 LGLVGFVRN
-35 TQVALEIILPAHKT
+35 TQAALEIILPAHKT
-49 ESFLNALKKGLPPL
+49 ESFLNALKNGLPPL

-68 IIISPYDKTLKFNDF
+68 IIISPYDKALHFNDF

-105 CEDCL
+105 CKDCL
-110 REIRDK
+110 HEIRDK

-135 SLLSALPYD
+135 SLLNALPYD

-153 KLCGFCAFVYKDAN
+153 KLCKFCVSVYKDAH

-181 GITLNYKRFK
+181 GIALNYKRFK
-191 NDDALLEC
+191 
-199 AKDIQKGKIIA
+199 
-210 LKGNDDALLECAKD
+210 NDDALLECAKD

-266 LMFKDLN
+266 LMFKDLKS
-273 TAKQHAF
+273 AKQHAF
-280 LNALECESL
+280 LNELECESL
-289 NSTSAPILLARK
+289 SSISTPILLARK
-301 KPNTPLAPNI
+301 KPDTPLAPNI

-342 SANFSSLPLASDEAE
+342 SANFNSLPLASDEKE
-357 IDALSFIFDFKLT
+357 IDSLHFIFDFKLT

-377 RIDDSIAQCIDNAIR
+377 RIDDSIVQRVDNIIR

-412 HSPKKILALGA
+412 GSPKKILALGA

-434 ETSILLLSPFCGDL
+434 KTSILLLSPFCGDL

-468 DFKPTILACDKHKNY
+468 DFKPTLLACDKHKNY
-483 TTTKMAFDFN
+483 TTTQMAFDFN

-505 FLANVLDALLQ
+505 FLASVLDALLQ
-516 DPHLNHPFIG
+516 DLHLNHPFIG

-552 EEIARFEEFLL
+552 EEIARFEEFWL
-563 LGGEKAIKEPKRLVL
+563 LGGQKAIKEPKRLVL

-601 LEIFQQMHDR
+601 LEIFQQMHDKK
-611 EIQSVA
+611 IQSVA

-655 DEIAFYPFKIKN
+655 DEIAFYPFTIKN
-667 SVVCL
+667 SVVGL

-686 EPERIAKK
+686 EPKRIAKK

-710 KKHVV
+710 KEHVV

-726 LCEQLAKRLRGLK
+726 LCEQLAKRLKKLQRE
-739 RQYFFHKHFP
+739 YFFHKHFP
-749 PNDSSIPVGQAL
+749 PNDSSIPIGQAL

>member
-15 MRPFIYTLAQK
+15 MRPFVYTLAQK

-35 TQVALEIILPAHKT
+35 AQAALEIVLPAHKT

-68 IIISPYDKTLKFNDF
+68 TIISPYDKTLKFNDF

-105 CEDCL
+105 CKDCL

-135 SLLSALPYD
+135 SLLNALPYD

-153 KLCGFCAFVYKDAN
+153 KLCKFCTSVYKDTH

-181 GITLNYKRFK
+181 GIALNYKRFK
-191 NDDALLEC
+191 
-199 AKDIQKGKIIA
+199 
-210 LKGNDDALLECAKD
+210 NDDALLECAKD

-238 FALLCDGRNFQTIE
+238 FALLCDARNFQTIE

-273 TAKQHAF
+273 AAKQHAF
-280 LNALECESL
+280 LNELECESL
-289 NSTSAPILLARK
+289 NSVSAPILLARK
-301 KPNTPLAPNI
+301 KPDTQLAPNI

-342 SANFSSLPLASDEAE
+342 SANFSSLPLASDEKE
-357 IDALSFIFDFKLT
+357 IDSLHFIFDFKLT

-377 RIDDSIAQCIDNAIR
+377 RIDDSIVQRVDNVIR

-404 LTLPKRSN
+404 LALPKRSN
-412 HSPKKILALGA
+412 GSPKKILALGA

-468 DFKPTILACDKHKNY
+468 DFKPTLLACDKHKNY
-483 TTTKMAFDFN
+483 TTTQMAFEFN

-505 FLANVLDALLQ
+505 FLASVLDALLQ

-531 SGAYENKIY
+531 SGAYENKVY
-540 GAECFVGDFERI
+540 GAECFVGDLERI
-552 EEIARFEEFLL
+552 EEVARFEEFWL
-563 LGGEKAIKEPKRLVL
+563 LGGQKAIKEPRRLVL

-601 LEIFQQMHDR
+601 LEIFKQMHDKK
-611 EIQSVA
+611 IQSIA

-627 VAFSLDLV
+627 VAFSLGVV

-655 DEIAFYPFKIKN
+655 DEIAFYPFEIKN

-686 EPERIAKK
+686 EPKRIAKK

-710 KKHVV
+710 KEHVV

-726 LCEQLAKRLRGLK
+726 LCEQLAKRFKKLQRE
-739 RQYFFHKHFP
+739 YFFHKHFP

>member
-35 TQVALEIILPAHKT
+35 TQAALEIILPAHKT

-68 IIISPYDKTLKFNDF
+68 IIISPYDKALHFNGF

-110 REIRDK
+110 CEIRDK

-135 SLLSALPYD
+135 SLLNALPYD

-153 KLCGFCAFVYKDAN
+153 KLCEFCASVYKDAH

-181 GITLNYKRFK
+181 GIALNYKRFK
-191 NDDALLEC
+191 NDDALLES
-199 AKDIQKGKIIA
+199 
-210 LKGNDDALLECAKD
+210 AKD

-289 NSTSAPILLARK
+289 TSASAPILLARK
-301 KPNTPLAPNI
+301 KPDIKLAPNI

-357 IDALSFIFDFKLT
+357 IDSLNFIFDFKLT
-370 HNRAIIH
+370 HNRTIIH
-377 RIDDSIAQCIDNAIR
+377 RIDDSIVQRVDNAIR

-412 HSPKKILALGA
+412 GSPKKILALGA

-468 DFKPTILACDKHKNY
+468 DFKPTLLACDKHKNY
-483 TTTKMAFDFN
+483 TTTKMAFELN

-505 FLANVLDALLQ
+505 FLASVLDALLQ

-526 IIWDG
+526 IVWDG

-540 GAECFVGDFERI
+540 GAECFVGDLERI
-552 EEIARFEEFLL
+552 EEMARFEEFWL
-563 LGGEKAIKEPKRLVL
+563 LGGQKAIKEPKRLVL

-589 LKRVQKHFKEDE
+589 LKCVQKHFKEDE
-601 LEIFQQMHDR
+601 LEIFQQMHDKK
-611 EIQSVA
+611 IQSIA

-627 VAFSLDLV
+627 VAFSLGLT

-710 KKHVV
+710 KEHVV

-726 LCEQLAKRLRGLK
+726 LCEQLAKRLRELK

-749 PNDSSIPVGQAL
+749 PNDSSIPIGQAL

>member
-1 MNKITLFGVVQGVG
+1 MQYFNQTAWKLALCNDATLLNKITLFGVVQGVG

-35 TQVALEIILPAHKT
+35 TQAALEIILPTHQT

-68 IIISPYDKTLKFNDF
+68 IIISPYDKTLKFNGF

-153 KLCGFCAFVYKDAN
+153 KLCGFCTSTYQDPT

-210 LKGNDDALLECAKD
+210 LKG
-224 IQKGKIIALKGLGG
+224 LGG
-238 FALLCDGRNFQTIE
+238 FALLCDARNFQTIE

-342 SANFSSLPLASDEAE
+342 SANFSSLPLASDEVE

-377 RIDDSIAQCIDNAIR
+377 RIDDSIAQCIDNAMR

-412 HSPKKILALGA
+412 DSQKKILALGA

-505 FLANVLDALLQ
+505 FLASVLDALLQ
-516 DPHLNHPFIG
+516 DPHLNNPFIG
-526 IIWDG
+526 IVWDG

-611 EIQSVA
+611 EIQSTA

-627 VAFSLDLV
+627 VAFSLDLT

-694 FFNSLVEI
+694 FFNSLTEI
-702 ITALIAPF
+702 ISALITPF
-710 KKHVV
+710 KEHVV

-749 PNDSSIPVGQAL
+749 PNDSSIPIGQAL

>member
-1 MNKITLFGVVQGVG
+1 

-35 TQVALEIILPAHKT
+35 TQAALEIILPAHQT

-68 IIISPYDKTLKFNDF
+68 IIISPYDKALKFNDF

-121 HYAFNSCAKCGARY
+121 YYAFNSCAKCGARY
-135 SLLSALPYD
+135 SLLNALPYD

-191 NDDALLEC
+191 
-199 AKDIQKGKIIA
+199 
-210 LKGNDDALLECAKD
+210 NDDALLECAKD

-301 KPNTPLAPNI
+301 KPNTQLAPNI

-342 SANFSSLPLASDEAE
+342 SANFNSLPLASDEAE
-357 IDALSFIFDFKLT
+357 IDALSSIFDFKLT

-377 RIDDSIAQCIDNAIR
+377 RIDDSIAQCIDNAMR

-404 LTLPKRSN
+404 LTLPKRFNDSQ
-412 HSPKKILALGA
+412 KKILALGA

-468 DFKPTILACDKHKNY
+468 DFKPTLLACDKHQNY
-483 TTTKMAFDFN
+483 TTTKMACGFN

-505 FLANVLDALLQ
+505 FLASVLDALLQ
-516 DPHLNHPFIG
+516 DPHLNNPFIG

-552 EEIARFEEFLL
+552 EEVARFEEFLL
-563 LGGEKAIKEPKRLVL
+563 LGGGKAIKEPKRLVL
-578 EIALKHQLNKL
+578 EIALRHQLNKL
-589 LKRVQKHFKEDE
+589 LKCVQKHFKEDE

-627 VAFSLDLV
+627 IAFSLDLT

-655 DEIAFYPFKIKN
+655 DEIAFYPFRIKN

-686 EPERIAKK
+686 EPKRIAKK

-702 ITALIAPF
+702 ITALIMPF
-710 KKHVV
+710 KEHVV

>member
-15 MRPFIYTLAQK
+15 MRPFIYALAQK
-26 LELVGFVRN
+26 LELAGFVRN
-35 TQVALEIILPAHKT
+35 TQAALEIILPAHKT

-68 IIISPYDKTLKFNDF
+68 IIISPYDKALHFNDF

-105 CEDCL
+105 CKDCL

-135 SLLSALPYD
+135 SLLNAMPYD

-153 KLCGFCAFVYKDAN
+153 KLCKFCASVYKDAH

-181 GITLNYKRFK
+181 GIALNYK
-191 NDDALLEC
+191 
-199 AKDIQKGKIIA
+199 Q
-210 LKGNDDALLECAKD
+210 LKNDDALLECAKD

-238 FALLCDGRNFQTIE
+238 FALLCDARNFQTIE

-273 TAKQHAF
+273 SVKQHAF

-289 NSTSAPILLARK
+289 ISTSAPILLAHK
-301 KPNTPLAPNI
+301 KPDTQLAPNI

-377 RIDDSIAQCIDNAIR
+377 RIDDSIAQRVDNIIR
-392 PMRLARGFAPLY
+392 PMRLARGFAPFY

-412 HSPKKILALGA
+412 GSPKKILALGA
-423 EQKGHFSLLDS
+423 QQKGHFSLLDS

-468 DFKPTILACDKHKNY
+468 DFKPTILACDKHQNY

-493 TPLLQ
+493 TLLLQ

-505 FLANVLDALLQ
+505 FLASILDALLQ
-516 DPHLNHPFIG
+516 NPHLNHPFIG

-540 GAECFVGDFERI
+540 GAECFVGDLERI
-552 EEIARFEEFLL
+552 EEVARFEEFWL
-563 LGGEKAIKEPKRLVL
+563 LGGQKAIKEPKRLVL

-589 LKRVQKHFKEDE
+589 LKRIQKHFKEDE
-601 LEIFQQMHDR
+601 LEIFQQMHDKK
-611 EIQSVA
+611 IQSIA

-627 VAFSLDLV
+627 VAFSLDLT

-655 DEIAFYPFKIKN
+655 DESAFYPFEIKN
-667 SVVCL
+667 SVVGL
-672 KEFYQAFEKDLGVL
+672 KAFYQAFEKDLGVL
-686 EPERIAKK
+686 EPKRIAKK

-710 KKHVV
+710 KEHVV

-726 LCEQLAKRLRGLK
+726 LCEQLAQRLRGLK
-739 RQYFFHKHFP
+739 REYFFHKHFP

>member
-1 MNKITLFGVVQGVG
+1 
-15 MRPFIYTLAQK
+15 MRPFIYSLAQK

-35 TQVALEIILPAHKT
+35 TQAALEIILPAHKT

-68 IIISPYDKTLKFNDF
+68 IIISPYDKALHFNDF

-105 CEDCL
+105 CKDCL

-121 HYAFNSCAKCGARY
+121 YYAFNSCAKCGARY
-135 SLLSALPYD
+135 SLLNAMPYD

-153 KLCGFCAFVYKDAN
+153 KLCGFCASVYKNAH

-181 GITLNYKRFK
+181 GIALTYKRFK
-191 NDDALLEC
+191 
-199 AKDIQKGKIIA
+199 
-210 LKGNDDALLECAKD
+210 NDDALLECAKD

-238 FALLCDGRNFQTIE
+238 FALLCDARNFQTIE

-273 TAKQHAF
+273 SAKQHAF

-289 NSTSAPILLARK
+289 NSASAPILLARK
-301 KPNTPLAPNI
+301 KPNTQLAPNI

-337 PIVFT
+337 PIIFT
-342 SANFSSLPLASDEAE
+342 SANFNSLPLASDEKE
-357 IDALSFIFDFKLT
+357 IDSLHFIFDFKLT

-377 RIDDSIAQCIDNAIR
+377 RIDDSIAQRVDNAIR

-412 HSPKKILALGA
+412 HPPKKILALGA

-468 DFKPTILACDKHKNY
+468 DFKPTLLACDKHQNY

-505 FLANVLDALLQ
+505 FLASVLDALLQ
-516 DPHLNHPFIG
+516 NPHLNHPFIG
-526 IIWDG
+526 IVWDG
-531 SGAYENKIY
+531 SGAYDNKVY

-552 EEIARFEEFLL
+552 EEIARFEEFWL
-563 LGGEKAIKEPKRLVL
+563 LGGQKAIKEPKRLVL

-589 LKRVQKHFKEDE
+589 LKRIQKHFKEDE
-601 LEIFQQMHDR
+601 LEIFKQMHDKK
-611 EIQSVA
+611 IQSVA

-627 VAFSLDLV
+627 VAFSLDLT

-655 DEIAFYPFKIKN
+655 DEIAFYPFEIKN
-667 SVVCL
+667 SVVGL
-672 KEFYQAFEKDLGVL
+672 KAFYQAFEKDLGVL
-686 EPERIAKK
+686 EPKRIAKK

-710 KKHVV
+710 KEHVV

-726 LCEQLAKRLRGLK
+726 LCEQLAQRLRGLE

>member
-35 TQVALEIILPAHKT
+35 TQAALEIILPAHKT

-68 IIISPYDKTLKFNDF
+68 TIISPYDKALHFNDF

-105 CEDCL
+105 CKDCL

-135 SLLSALPYD
+135 SLLNALPYD

-153 KLCGFCAFVYKDAN
+153 KLCGFCASVYKDAH

-181 GITLNYKRFK
+181 GIALNYK
-191 NDDALLEC
+191 
-199 AKDIQKGKIIA
+199 Q
-210 LKGNDDALLECAKD
+210 LKNDDALLECAKD

-289 NSTSAPILLARK
+289 ISASAPILLARK
-301 KPNTPLAPNI
+301 KPDIKLAPNI

-377 RIDDSIAQCIDNAIR
+377 RIDDSIVQRVDNIIR

-412 HSPKKILALGA
+412 GSPKKILALGA

-434 ETSILLLSPFCGDL
+434 ETSTLLLSPFCGDL

-483 TTTKMAFDFN
+483 TTTKMAYGFN

-505 FLANVLDALLQ
+505 FLASILDALLQ
-516 DPHLNHPFIG
+516 DPHLNNPFIG
-526 IIWDG
+526 IVWDG

-552 EEIARFEEFLL
+552 EEIARFEEFWL
-563 LGGEKAIKEPKRLVL
+563 LGGQKAIKEPKRLVL

-589 LKRVQKHFKEDE
+589 LRRVQKHFKEDE
-601 LEIFQQMHDR
+601 LEIFQQMHDKK
-611 EIQSVA
+611 IQSVA

-655 DEIAFYPFKIKN
+655 DESAFYPFTIKN
-667 SVVCL
+667 SVVGL
-672 KEFYQAFEKDLGVL
+672 KDFYQAFEKDLGVL
-686 EPERIAKK
+686 EPKRIAKK

-702 ITALIAPF
+702 ITALITPF
-710 KKHVV
+710 KEHVV

-726 LCEQLAKRLRGLK
+726 LCEQLAQRLRGLK
-739 RQYFFHKHFP
+739 REYFFHKHFP

>member
-1 MNKITLFGVVQGVG
+1 MVQGVG

-35 TQVALEIILPAHKT
+35 TQAALEIILPAHKT
-49 ESFLNALKKGLPPL
+49 ESFLNALKKELPPL

-68 IIISPYDKTLKFNDF
+68 IIINPYDKTLKSNDF

-121 HYAFNSCAKCGARY
+121 YYAFNSCAKCGARY
-135 SLLSALPYD
+135 SLLNALPYD

-153 KLCGFCAFVYKDAN
+153 KLCGFCAFVYRDAN

-181 GITLNYKRFK
+181 GITLNYKHFK
-191 NDDALLEC
+191 
-199 AKDIQKGKIIA
+199 
-210 LKGNDDALLECAKD
+210 NDDALLECAKD

-238 FALLCDGRNFQTIE
+238 FALLCDARNFQTIE

-337 PIVFT
+337 PIIFT

-377 RIDDSIAQCIDNAIR
+377 RIDDSIVQRVDNAIR

-412 HSPKKILALGA
+412 GSPKKILALGA

-468 DFKPTILACDKHKNY
+468 DFKPTILVCDKHQNY
-483 TTTKMAFDFN
+483 TTTKMACGFN

-505 FLANVLDALLQ
+505 FLASVLDALLQ
-516 DPHLNHPFIG
+516 DPHLNNPFIG

-589 LKRVQKHFKEDE
+589 LKRVQKYFKEDE

-635 GTISFE
+635 ETISFE

-672 KEFYQAFEKDLGVL
+672 KDFYQAFEKDLGVL

-694 FFNSLVEI
+694 FFNSLTEI
-702 ITALIAPF
+702 ITALIMPF
-710 KKHVV
+710 KEHVV

-726 LCEQLAKRLRGLK
+726 LCEQLAKRLKGLK

>member
-1 MNKITLFGVVQGVG
+1 MCNDAALLNKITLFGVVQGVG
-15 MRPFIYTLAQK
+15 MRPFVYTLAQK
-26 LELVGFVRN
+26 LGLVGFVRN
-35 TQVALEIILPAHKT
+35 AQAALEIVLPAHKT

-68 IIISPYDKTLKFNDF
+68 IIISPYDKALKFNGF

-105 CEDCL
+105 CKDCL

-121 HYAFNSCAKCGARY
+121 YYAFNSCAKCGARY
-135 SLLSALPYD
+135 SLLNALPYD

-153 KLCGFCAFVYKDAN
+153 KLCKFCTSVYKDAH
-167 NKRFHIQGISCKKC
+167 NKRFHIQGVSCKKC
-181 GITLNYKRFK
+181 GIALNYKRFK

-199 AKDIQKGKIIA
+199 AKDIQ
-210 LKGNDDALLECAKD
+210 E
-224 IQKGKIIALKGLGG
+224 GKIIALKGLGG
-238 FALLCDGRNFQTIE
+238 FALLCDARNFKTIE

-266 LMFKDLN
+266 LMFKDLKS
-273 TAKQHAF
+273 AKQHAF

-289 NSTSAPILLARK
+289 SSINAPILLARK
-301 KPNTPLAPNI
+301 KPDTQLAPNI

-342 SANFSSLPLASDEAE
+342 SANFNSLPLASDEKE
-357 IDALSFIFDFKLT
+357 IDSLHFIFDFKLT

-377 RIDDSIAQCIDNAIR
+377 RIDDSIVQRVDNIIR

-412 HSPKKILALGA
+412 GSPKKILALGA

-434 ETSILLLSPFCGDL
+434 ETSVLLLSPFCGDL

-468 DFKPTILACDKHKNY
+468 DFKPTLLACDKHQNY
-483 TTTKMAFDFN
+483 TTTKMAFEFN

-505 FLANVLDALLQ
+505 FLASVLDALLQ

-526 IIWDG
+526 IVWDG
-531 SGAYENKIY
+531 SGAYENKVY
-540 GAECFVGDFERI
+540 GAECFVGDLERI
-552 EEIARFEEFLL
+552 EEIARFEEFWL
-563 LGGEKAIKEPKRLVL
+563 LGGQKAIKEPKRLVL

-601 LEIFQQMHDR
+601 LEIFQQMHDKK
-611 EIQSVA
+611 IQSVA

-655 DEIAFYPFKIKN
+655 DEIAFYPFEIKN
-667 SVVCL
+667 SVVGL
-672 KEFYQAFEKDLGVL
+672 KAFYQAFEKDLGVL
-686 EPERIAKK
+686 EPKRIAKK

-710 KKHVV
+710 KEHVV

-726 LCEQLAKRLRGLK
+726 LCEQLAKRFKKLQRE
-739 RQYFFHKHFP
+739 YFFHKHFP

>member
-15 MRPFIYTLAQK
+15 MRPFVYTLAQK
-26 LELVGFVRN
+26 LGLVGFARN
-35 TQVALEIILPAHKT
+35 AQAALEIVLPAHKT

-68 IIISPYDKTLKFNDF
+68 IIISPYDKALHFNDF

-135 SLLSALPYD
+135 SLLNAMPYD

-153 KLCGFCAFVYKDAN
+153 KLCKFCASVYKDAT

-181 GITLNYKRFK
+181 GIALNYKRFK
-191 NDDALLEC
+191 
-199 AKDIQKGKIIA
+199 
-210 LKGNDDALLECAKD
+210 NDDALLECAKD

-238 FALLCDGRNFQTIE
+238 FALLCDARNFQTIE

-273 TAKQHAF
+273 AAKQHAF

-289 NSTSAPILLARK
+289 SSISAPILLARK
-301 KPNTPLAPNI
+301 KPDTQLAPNI
-311 AKNSPFY
+311 AKNSSFY

-377 RIDDSIAQCIDNAIR
+377 RIDDSIVQRVDNAIR

-404 LTLPKRSN
+404 LALPKRSN
-412 HSPKKILALGA
+412 HPPKKILALGA

-434 ETSILLLSPFCGDL
+434 ETSVLLLSPFCGDL

-468 DFKPTILACDKHKNY
+468 DFKPTLLACDKHQNY

-505 FLANVLDALLQ
+505 FLASVLDALLQ

-531 SGAYENKIY
+531 SGAYDNKIY
-540 GAECFVGDFERI
+540 GAECFVGDLEYI
-552 EEIARFEEFLL
+552 EETARFEEFWL
-563 LGGEKAIKEPKRLVL
+563 LGGQKAIKEPKRLVL

-589 LKRVQKHFKEDE
+589 LRRVQKHFKKDE
-601 LEIFQQMHDR
+601 LEIFQQMHDKK
-611 EIQSVA
+611 IQSVA

-655 DEIAFYPFKIKN
+655 DEIAFYPFEIKN
-667 SVVCL
+667 SVVGL
-672 KEFYQAFEKDLGVL
+672 KAFYQAFEKDLGVL
-686 EPERIAKK
+686 EPKRIAKK

-710 KKHVV
+710 KEHVV

-726 LCEQLAKRLRGLK
+726 LCEQLAKRFKKLQRE
-739 RQYFFHKHFP
+739 YFFHKHFP

>member
-1 MNKITLFGVVQGVG
+1 MCNDATLLNKITLFGVVQGVG

-35 TQVALEIILPAHKT
+35 TQAALEIILPAHKT

-68 IIISPYDKTLKFNDF
+68 IIINPYDKTLKFNDF

-135 SLLSALPYD
+135 SLLNALPYD

-153 KLCGFCAFVYKDAN
+153 KLCRFCASTYQDPT

-210 LKGNDDALLECAKD
+210 LKG
-224 IQKGKIIALKGLGG
+224 LGG
-238 FALLCDGRNFQTIE
+238 FALLCDARNFQTIE

-273 TAKQHAF
+273 TAKQHTF
-280 LNALECESL
+280 LSTLECESL

-301 KPNTPLAPNI
+301 KPDTQLAPNI

-337 PIVFT
+337 PIIFT

-357 IDALSFIFDFKLT
+357 IDSLSFIFDFKLT

-412 HSPKKILALGA
+412 DSQKKILALGA

-434 ETSILLLSPFCGDL
+434 GASTLLLSPFCGDL

-468 DFKPTILACDKHKNY
+468 DFKPTLLACDKHKNY
-483 TTTKMAFDFN
+483 TTTKMACDFN

-505 FLANVLDALLQ
+505 FLASVLDALLQ
-516 DPHLNHPFIG
+516 DPHLNDPFIG

-611 EIQSVA
+611 KIQSIA

-672 KEFYQAFEKDLGVL
+672 KEFYQAFERDLGVL
-686 EPERIAKK
+686 EPKRIAKK
-694 FFNSLVEI
+694 FFNSLTEI

-710 KKHVV
+710 KEHVV

>member
-1 MNKITLFGVVQGVG
+1 MVQGVG

-35 TQVALEIILPAHKT
+35 TQAALEIILPAHKT

-68 IIISPYDKTLKFNDF
+68 IIISPYDKALHFNDF
-83 RILESKNHPL
+83 RILESKNRPL

-105 CEDCL
+105 CKDCL

-135 SLLSALPYD
+135 SLLNALPYD

-153 KLCGFCAFVYKDAN
+153 KLCEFCASVYQN
-167 NKRFHIQGISCKKC
+167 PTNKRFHIQGISCKKC

-191 NDDALLEC
+191 
-199 AKDIQKGKIIA
+199 
-210 LKGNDDALLECAKD
+210 NDDALLECAKD

-280 LNALECESL
+280 LNALESESL
-289 NSTSAPILLARK
+289 ISASAPILLARK

-337 PIVFT
+337 PIIFT
-342 SANFSSLPLASDEAE
+342 SANFNSLPLASDEAE
-357 IDALSFIFDFKLT
+357 IDAFSFIFDFKLT

-412 HSPKKILALGA
+412 HPPKKILALGA

-468 DFKPTILACDKHKNY
+468 DFKPTILACDKHQNY

-505 FLANVLDALLQ
+505 FLASILDALLQ
-516 DPHLNHPFIG
+516 NPHLNHPFIG
-526 IIWDG
+526 IVWDG

-540 GAECFVGDFERI
+540 GAECFVGDLERI
-552 EEIARFEEFLL
+552 EEVARFEEFWL
-563 LGGEKAIKEPKRLVL
+563 LGGQKAIKEPKRLVL

-589 LKRVQKHFKEDE
+589 LRRVQKHFKEDE
-601 LEIFQQMHDR
+601 LEIFQQMHDKK
-611 EIQSVA
+611 IQSIA

-672 KEFYQAFEKDLGVL
+672 KDFYQAFEKDLGVL

-710 KKHVV
+710 KEHVV

-761 MAYFNPTIIKKG
+761 MVYFNPTIIKKG

>member
-15 MRPFIYTLAQK
+15 MRPFVYTLAQK
-26 LELVGFVRN
+26 LGLVGFARN
-35 TQVALEIILPAHKT
+35 AQAALEIVLPAHKT
-49 ESFLNALKKGLPPL
+49 KSFLNALKKGLPPL

-68 IIISPYDKTLKFNDF
+68 IVISPYDKALHFNDF

-135 SLLSALPYD
+135 SLLNAMPYD

-153 KLCGFCAFVYKDAN
+153 KLCKFCASIYQN
-167 NKRFHIQGISCKKC
+167 PTNKRFHIQGISCKKC
-181 GITLNYKRFK
+181 GIALNYKRFK

-199 AKDIQKGKIIA
+199 AKDIQKGKIIT
-210 LKGNDDALLECAKD
+210 
-224 IQKGKIIALKGLGG
+224 LKGLGG
-238 FALLCDGRNFQTIE
+238 FALLCDARNFQTIE

-266 LMFKDLN
+266 LMFKDLKS
-273 TAKQHAF
+273 AKQHAF
-280 LNALECESL
+280 LNELECESL
-289 NSTSAPILLARK
+289 SSINAPILLARK
-301 KPNTPLAPNI
+301 KPNVKLAPNI

-337 PIVFT
+337 PIIFT
-342 SANFSSLPLASDEAE
+342 SANFSSLPLASDEKE
-357 IDALSFIFDFKLT
+357 INSLHFIFDFKLT

-377 RIDDSIAQCIDNAIR
+377 RIDDSIAQRVDNAIR

-404 LTLPKRSN
+404 LTLPKRSFN
-412 HSPKKILALGA
+412 APKKILALGA
-423 EQKGHFSLLDS
+423 EQKGHFSLLDG
-434 ETSILLLSPFCGDL
+434 ETSVVLLSPFCGDL

-468 DFKPTILACDKHKNY
+468 DFKPTLLACDKHQNY
-483 TTTKMAFDFN
+483 TTTQMAFDFN

-505 FLANVLDALLQ
+505 FLASILDALLQ

-526 IIWDG
+526 IVWDG
-531 SGAYENKIY
+531 SGAYENKVY
-540 GAECFVGDFERI
+540 GAECFVGDLERI
-552 EEIARFEEFLL
+552 EETARFEEFWL
-563 LGGEKAIKEPKRLVL
+563 LGGQKAIKEPRRLVL
-578 EIALKHQLNKL
+578 EIALKYQLNKL

-601 LEIFQQMHDR
+601 LGIFKQMHDKK
-611 EIQSVA
+611 IQSVA

-655 DEIAFYPFKIKN
+655 DEIAFYPFEIKN
-667 SVVCL
+667 SVVGL

-686 EPERIAKK
+686 EPKRIAKK
-694 FFNSLVEI
+694 FFNSLIEI

-710 KKHVV
+710 KEHVV

-726 LCEQLAKRLRGLK
+726 LCEQLAKRLKKLQRE
-739 RQYFFHKHFP
+739 YFFHKHFP
-749 PNDSSIPVGQAL
+749 PNDSNIPVGQAL

>member
-1 MNKITLFGVVQGVG
+1 MCNDATLLNKITLFGVVQGVG

-35 TQVALEIILPAHKT
+35 TQVALEIILPAHQT

-135 SLLSALPYD
+135 SLLNALPYD

-153 KLCGFCAFVYKDAN
+153 KLCGFCTSTYQDPT

-181 GITLNYKRFK
+181 GIALNYKRFK
-191 NDDALLEC
+191 
-199 AKDIQKGKIIA
+199 
-210 LKGNDDALLECAKD
+210 NDDALLECAKD

-238 FALLCDGRNFQTIE
+238 FALLCDARNFQTIE

-280 LNALECESL
+280 LNTLECESL

-301 KPNTPLAPNI
+301 KPNTPLAQNI

-342 SANFSSLPLASDEAE
+342 SANFNSLPLASDEAE

-377 RIDDSIAQCIDNAIR
+377 RIDDSIAQCIDNAMR

-412 HSPKKILALGA
+412 DSQKKILALGA

-483 TTTKMAFDFN
+483 TTTKMACGFN

-505 FLANVLDALLQ
+505 FLASVLDALLQ
-516 DPHLNHPFIG
+516 DPHLNNPFIG

-531 SGAYENKIY
+531 SGAYENKVY

-589 LKRVQKHFKEDE
+589 LKCVQKHFKEDE
-601 LEIFQQMHDR
+601 LEIFQQMHDKK
-611 EIQSVA
+611 IQSVA

-627 VAFSLDLV
+627 VAFSLGVV

-672 KEFYQAFEKDLGVL
+672 KDFYQAFEKDLGVL

-710 KKHVV
+710 KEHVV

-749 PNDSSIPVGQAL
+749 PNDSSIPIGQAL

>member
-1 MNKITLFGVVQGVG
+1 MVQGVG
-15 MRPFIYTLAQK
+15 MRPFVYILAQK
-26 LELVGFVRN
+26 LGLVGFVRN
-35 TQVALEIILPAHKT
+35 AQAALEIVLPAHKT

-68 IIISPYDKTLKFNDF
+68 IIISPYDKALHFNDF
-83 RILESKNHPL
+83 RILESKNLPL

-110 REIRDK
+110 REVRDK

-135 SLLSALPYD
+135 SLLNALPYD

-153 KLCGFCAFVYKDAN
+153 KLCKFCASVYKDAH

-181 GITLNYKRFK
+181 GIALNYKRFK
-191 NDDALLEC
+191 
-199 AKDIQKGKIIA
+199 
-210 LKGNDDALLECAKD
+210 NDDALLECAKD

-252 RLRLLKNRPLKPFA
+252 RLRLLKKRPLKPFA

-273 TAKQHAF
+273 AAKQHAF

-289 NSTSAPILLARK
+289 ISTSAPILLARK
-301 KPNTPLAPNI
+301 KPDTQLAPNI

-342 SANFSSLPLASDEAE
+342 SANFSSLPLASDEKE
-357 IDALSFIFDFKLT
+357 IDSLHFIFDFKLT

-377 RIDDSIAQCIDNAIR
+377 RIDDSIVQRVDNIIR

-404 LTLPKRSN
+404 LALPKRSN
-412 HSPKKILALGA
+412 HPPKKILALGA

-468 DFKPTILACDKHKNY
+468 DFKPTLLACDKHQNY
-483 TTTKMAFDFN
+483 TTTQMAFEFN

-505 FLANVLDALLQ
+505 FLASVLDALLQ

-526 IIWDG
+526 IVWDG
-531 SGAYENKIY
+531 SGAYDNKVY
-540 GAECFVGDFERI
+540 GAECFVGDFECI
-552 EEIARFEEFLL
+552 EETARFEEFWL
-563 LGGEKAIKEPKRLVL
+563 LGGQKAIKEPKRLVL

-589 LKRVQKHFKEDE
+589 LRRVQKHFKKDE
-601 LEIFQQMHDR
+601 LEIFQQMHDKK
-611 EIQSVA
+611 IQSVA

-655 DEIAFYPFKIKN
+655 DEIAFYPFEIKN
-667 SVVCL
+667 SVVGL
-672 KEFYQAFEKDLGVL
+672 KAFYQAFEKDLGVL
-686 EPERIAKK
+686 EPKRIAKK

-702 ITALIAPF
+702 ITALIVPF
-710 KKHVV
+710 KEHVV

-726 LCEQLAKRLRGLK
+726 LCEQLAKRFKKLQRE
-739 RQYFFHKHFP
+739 YFFHKHFP

>member
-15 MRPFIYTLAQK
+15 MRPFVYILAQK
-26 LELVGFVRN
+26 LGLVGFARN
-35 TQVALEIILPAHKT
+35 AQAALEIVLSAHKT

-68 IIISPYDKTLKFNDF
+68 IVISPYDKALHFNDF

-135 SLLSALPYD
+135 SLLNAMPYD

-153 KLCGFCAFVYKDAN
+153 KLCGFCTSVYKNAT

-181 GITLNYKRFK
+181 GIALNYKRFK

-210 LKGNDDALLECAKD
+210 LKG
-224 IQKGKIIALKGLGG
+224 LGG
-238 FALLCDGRNFQTIE
+238 FALVCDARNFQTIE

-266 LMFKDLN
+266 LMFKDLKS
-273 TAKQHAF
+273 AKQHAF
-280 LNALECESL
+280 LNELECESL
-289 NSTSAPILLARK
+289 NSVSAPILLVRK
-301 KPNTPLAPNI
+301 KPNIKLAPNI

-329 LLLDLLDF
+329 LLLDLLDS
-337 PIVFT
+337 PIIFT
-342 SANFSSLPLASDEAE
+342 SANFSSLPLASDEKE
-357 IDALSFIFDFKLT
+357 IDSLHFIFDFKLT

-377 RIDDSIAQCIDNAIR
+377 RIDDSIAQRVDNAIR

-412 HSPKKILALGA
+412 CSPKKILALGA

-434 ETSILLLSPFCGDL
+434 ETSVVLLSPFCGDL

-468 DFKPTILACDKHKNY
+468 DFKPTILACDKHQNY
-483 TTTKMAFDFN
+483 TTTQMAFEFN

-505 FLANVLDALLQ
+505 FLASVLDALLQ

-526 IIWDG
+526 IVWDG

-540 GAECFVGDFERI
+540 GAECFVGDLERI
-552 EEIARFEEFLL
+552 EEIARFEEFWL
-563 LGGEKAIKEPKRLVL
+563 LGGQKAIKEPKRLVL

-601 LEIFQQMHDR
+601 LGIFKQMHDKK
-611 EIQSVA
+611 IQSVA

-647 LENLALQS
+647 LETLALQS
-655 DEIAFYPFKIKN
+655 DEIAFYPFEIKN
-667 SVVCL
+667 SVVRL

-686 EPERIAKK
+686 EPKRIAKK

-710 KKHVV
+710 KGHVV

-726 LCEQLAKRLRGLK
+726 LCEQLAKRLKKLQRE
-739 RQYFFHKHFP
+739 YFFHKHFP

>member
-1 MNKITLFGVVQGVG
+1 MCNDATLLNKITLFGVVQGVG

-26 LELVGFVRN
+26 LELAGFVRN
-35 TQVALEIILPAHKT
+35 TQAALEIILPAHQT

-68 IIISPYDKTLKFNDF
+68 IVISPYDKTLKFNDF

-121 HYAFNSCAKCGARY
+121 YYAFNSCAKCGARY
-135 SLLSALPYD
+135 SLLNALPYD

-153 KLCGFCAFVYKDAN
+153 KLCGFCAFVYKDTN

-191 NDDALLEC
+191 ND
-199 AKDIQKGKIIA
+199 
-210 LKGNDDALLECAKD
+210 NALLECAKD

-301 KPNTPLAPNI
+301 KPNTQLAPNI

-329 LLLDLLDF
+329 LLLDLLNF
-337 PIVFT
+337 PIIFT

-370 HNRAIIH
+370 HDRAIIH
-377 RIDDSIAQCIDNAIR
+377 RIDDSVAQHVDNAIR

-412 HSPKKILALGA
+412 DSQKKILALGA

-434 ETSILLLSPFCGDL
+434 ETSTLLLSPFCGDL

-468 DFKPTILACDKHKNY
+468 DFKPTLLVCDKHQNY
-483 TTTKMAFDFN
+483 TTTKMACGFN

-505 FLANVLDALLQ
+505 FLASVLDALLQ
-516 DPHLNHPFIG
+516 DPHLNNPFIG

-552 EEIARFEEFLL
+552 EEVARFEEFLL

-601 LEIFQQMHDR
+601 LEIFQQMHDKK
-611 EIQSVA
+611 IQSVA

-655 DEIAFYPFKIKN
+655 DESAFYPFTIKN
-667 SVVCL
+667 GVVGL

-686 EPERIAKK
+686 EPKRIAKK

-710 KKHVV
+710 KEHVV

-726 LCEQLAKRLRGLK
+726 LCEQLAQRLRGLK

>member
-1 MNKITLFGVVQGVG
+1 MVQGVG

-35 TQVALEIILPAHKT
+35 TQAALEIILPAHQT

-68 IIISPYDKTLKFNDF
+68 IVISPYDKTLKFNDF

-121 HYAFNSCAKCGARY
+121 YYAFNSCAKCGARY
-135 SLLSALPYD
+135 SLLNALPYD

-153 KLCGFCAFVYKDAN
+153 KLCEFCASVYQDPT

-181 GITLNYKRFK
+181 GIALNYKRFK

-210 LKGNDDALLECAKD
+210 LKG
-224 IQKGKIIALKGLGG
+224 LGG
-238 FALLCDGRNFQTIE
+238 FALVCDGRNFQTIE

-289 NSTSAPILLARK
+289 NSASAPILLARK
-301 KPNTPLAPNI
+301 KPDTPLAPNI

-337 PIVFT
+337 PIIFT

-370 HNRAIIH
+370 HNRTIIH
-377 RIDDSIAQCIDNAIR
+377 RIDDSIAQRVDNIIR

-412 HSPKKILALGA
+412 DSPKKILALGA

-434 ETSILLLSPFCGDL
+434 ETSVLLLSPFCGDL

-505 FLANVLDALLQ
+505 FLASVLDALLQ

-552 EEIARFEEFLL
+552 EEMARFEEFLL

-627 VAFSLDLV
+627 IAFSLDLT

-655 DEIAFYPFKIKN
+655 DEIAFYPFRIKN

-686 EPERIAKK
+686 EPKRIAKK

-702 ITALIAPF
+702 ITALIMPF
-710 KKHVV
+710 KEHVV

-749 PNDSSIPVGQAL
+749 PNDSSIPIGQAL